1 MEQLNS
7 NRKQRG
13 FFDLGLSLVI
23 LAVGGAA
30 LAVAPDESSE
40 LATYQPQ
47 VVAVVDQEQYGEGLF
62 ESDCD

>member
-1 MEQLNS
+1 MS
-7 NRKQRG
+7 NVRTAT
-13 FFDLGLSLVI
+13 
-23 LAVGGAA
+23 AVGGGAA